1 MGLKKTKVGKV
12 VRVSGEKTLSVV
24 VETRR
29 PHPLYQKVV
38 RYSKKYL
45 VHCVDDTISVGDDV
59 VITECRPLS
68 KRKRWRVV
76 SKKASEVVS

>member
-12 VRVSGEKTLSVV
+12 VSVSGEKTLTVV

-29 PHPLYQKVV
+29 PHPVYQKVV

-76 SKKASEVVS
+76 SRKASEVVS

>member
-12 VRVSGEKTLSVV
+12 VSISGEKTLSVV

-29 PHPLYQKVV
+29 PHPLYQKIV

-45 VHCVDDTISVGDDV
+45 VHCVDDSIGIGDEV
-59 VITECRPLS
+59 LITECRPIS

-76 SKKASEVVS
+76 SKQAVEVAS

>member
-12 VRVSGEKTLSVV
+12 VSVSGEKTLSVV

-29 PHPLYQKVV
+29 PHPVYQKVV

>member
-12 VRVSGEKTLSVV
+12 VSVSGEKTLTVV

-29 PHPLYQKVV
+29 PHPVYQKVV

-76 SKKASEVVS
+76 SKKAAEVVS

>member
-76 SKKASEVVS
+76 ARKAEVVS

>member
-29 PHPLYQKVV
+29 PHPVYQKVV

-76 SKKASEVVS
+76 ARKAEVVS

>member
-1 MGLKKTKVGKV
+1 MGLNKTKVGKV
-12 VRVSGEKTLSVV
+12 IRVSGEKTLSVV

-45 VHCVDDTISVGDDV
+45 VHCVDETIAVGDNV
-59 VITECRPLS
+59 VITDCRPIS
-68 KRKRWRVV
+68 KRKRWRFV
-76 SKKASEVVS
+76 SKKIDGAGS

>member
-29 PHPLYQKVV
+29 PHPVYQKVV

-76 SKKASEVVS
+76 ARKASEVVS

>member
-12 VRVSGEKTLSVV
+12 VSVSGEKTLSVV

-29 PHPLYQKVV
+29 PHPVYKKVV

-76 SKKASEVVS
+76 SKKSVEVVS

>member
-12 VRVSGEKTLSVV
+12 VNISGEKTLLVV

-29 PHPLYQKVV
+29 PHPLYQKII

-45 VHCVDDTISVGDDV
+45 VHCVDDSIAIGDDV
-59 VITECRPLS
+59 LITECRPLS

-76 SKKASEVVS
+76 SKQAVEVAS

>member
-29 PHPLYQKVV
+29 PHPVYQKVV

-76 SKKASEVVS
+76 SKKVVEVVS

>member
-76 SKKASEVVS
+76 ARKASEVVS

>member
-12 VRVSGEKTLSVV
+12 VSVSGEKTVSVV

-29 PHPLYQKVV
+29 PHPLYQKIV

-45 VHCVDDTISVGDDV
+45 VHCVDDSIVVGDDV
-59 VITECRPLS
+59 LITECRPLS

-76 SKKASEVVS
+76 AKQSLEVGS

>member
-12 VRVSGEKTLSVV
+12 VSVSGEKTLSVV

-29 PHPLYQKVV
+29 PHPVYQKVV

-76 SKKASEVVS
+76 SKQAVEVVS